1 MSRSRFAG
9 VTIVAIGVTLSNGA
23 IADDQPFL
31 HAYTTDIQTEHGL
44 ELEQWLSLAGGHS
57 REAFTGLQF
66 RSELEYGITD
76 DLQGSLYLNYEWE
89 RVHPHPLPTP
99 AETASLASVSG
110 EAIWRVMNPY
120 FDPFGLA
127 FYVEPAI
134 GSNVREVEV
143 KILAQ
148 KNFFN
153 DRLRNVLNVN
163 FENVWE
169 KSGGVW
175 EKSSAIEF
183 NFGSAYN
190 VTPDFSIGLELD
202 NERGYDRLLPGSAAA
217 TSNSFFLG
225 PMLQLIGHPWT
236 VTAGVQ
242 AQMPWATNPSHI
254 PGAVVG
260 GRTADAEQFRATIKF
275 SRDI

>member
-1 MSRSRFAG
+1 MWRKGLTGAALLACE
-9 VTIVAIGVTLSNGA
+9 VIVAGSAG
-23 IADDQPFL
+23 ADDQPFV
-31 HAYTTDIQTEHGL
+31 HAYTTDIQTQHGL
-44 ELEQWLSLAGGHS
+44 EFEQWLGLASGHS
-57 REAFTGLQF
+57 GEAFTGFQS
-66 RSELEYGITD
+66 RSELEYGFTD

-89 RVHPHPLPTP
+89 RIRPHPLPAPT
-99 AETASLASVSG
+99 ETASLASVSG

-127 FYVEPAI
+127 FYFEPTI
-134 GSNVREVEV
+134 GSGLREFEV

-153 DRLRNVLNVN
+153 DRLRNVINVN
-163 FENVWE
+163 FESVRE

-183 NFGSAYN
+183 NFASAYN
-190 VTPDFSIGLELD
+190 VTPDFSIGVEFD
-202 NERGYDRLLPGSAAA
+202 NERGYDRLLLGSA
-217 TSNSFFLG
+217 TPSSNSFFLG
-225 PMLQLIGHPWT
+225 PTLQLIGHPWT

-242 AQMPWATNPSHI
+242 AQMPWASNPSHT

-260 GRTADAEQFRATIKF
+260 GRTADAEQLRATIKL